1 MLFNFNNEE
10 RNYVFIAL
18 IKSQGDILEKL
29 KNTRSDKFS
38 KVYKK
43 KLVKE
48 YNNLEQIAKTIQRS
62 FD

>member
-62 FD
+62 FN